1 MKLNMEESLS
11 EEQVYM
17 IELGIIPVAVGIAGA
32 ISIILKEYNEG
43 NRIKQE
49 IRLEQEKMK
58 EEMSKKKERE
68 VEKHKFKNQ
77 ECIDLKDLFEARYDY
92 IFKMLNRKF
101 DTGEMTYEKYEKMIN
116 TCKKN
121 FFDNL
126 EIADSEVI
134 RNIAADSRI
143 EAIVKC
149 KTLLKGIDKLMI
161 ELIKYENRVE
171 DVDEI
176 VDYMDELIN
185 DVKMYYEVTK

>member
-101 DTGEMTYEKYEKMIN
+101 DTGEMTYEKYE
-116 TCKKN
+116 
-121 FFDNL
+121 
-126 EIADSEVI
+126 
-134 RNIAADSRI
+134 
-143 EAIVKC
+143 
-149 KTLLKGIDKLMI
+149 
-161 ELIKYENRVE
+161 NRVE